1 MTATLNPT
9 KPLAL
14 LLEDWHVVTAEIEVT
29 VGGVNTTIKT
39 DWVAIKNAIQ
49 NMSIY
54 AVDDTHVRP
63 GVVQFYEMDGQPGIT
78 VAEYY
83 AESKHLVLRAT
94 IT

>member
-1 MTATLNPT
+1 MTAKLNPS
-9 KPLAL
+9 KPLVL
-14 LLEDWHVVTAEIEVT
+14 LLEDWHVMTADIEIT

-39 DWVAIKNAIQ
+39 DWITVKKAIQ

-83 AESKHLVLRAT
+83 RESRHLVLRAT
-94 IT
+94 IS